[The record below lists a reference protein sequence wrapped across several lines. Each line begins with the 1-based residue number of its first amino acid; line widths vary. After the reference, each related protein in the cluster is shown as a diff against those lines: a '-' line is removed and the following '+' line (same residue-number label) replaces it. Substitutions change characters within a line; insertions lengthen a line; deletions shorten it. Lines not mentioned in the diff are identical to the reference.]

1 MFDAITQVVF
11 TNAFL
16 DVAWVLL
23 PQPCLDALAYN

>member
-1 MFDAITQVVF
+1 MEAIMQVVF

-23 PQPCLDALAYN
+23 PQPCLEGLAYN

>member
-1 MFDAITQVVF
+1 MEAITQVVF

-23 PQPCLDALAYN
+23 PQACLEGLAYN

>member
-1 MFDAITQVVF
+1 MLDAITQVVF

-23 PQPCLDALAYN
+23 PQECLNALAYN